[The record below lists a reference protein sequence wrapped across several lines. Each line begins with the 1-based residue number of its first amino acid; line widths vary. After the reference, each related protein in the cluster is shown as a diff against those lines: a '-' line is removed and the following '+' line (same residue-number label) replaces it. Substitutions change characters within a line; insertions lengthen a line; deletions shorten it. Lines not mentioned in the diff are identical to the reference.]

1 MQVLNERRS
10 SREFVSGTVAPQMLS
25 NLLWAADGVSRHD
38 TGRRTA
44 PSAQDRQEID
54 IYVAIADG
62 LYLYD
67 AKAQE
72 LKLMN
77 AKDLR
82 ALTGRQDFVAQAPVN
97 LVYVADFA
105 RMGAHMNIDE
115 KLFYSAIDTG
125 FIAQNVY
132 LYCASE
138 GLATAVRGSVD
149 RKALAAAM
157 HLGSEQHVMLSQT
170 VGFARK

>member
-10 SREFVSGTVAPQMLS
+10 SREFFPGTLSPQMLS
-25 NLLWAADGVSRHD
+25 SLLWAADGVSRPD
-38 TGRRTA
+38 TGKRTA

-54 IYVAIADG
+54 IYVATADG

-67 AKAQE
+67 AKAQV
-72 LKLMN
+72 LKLID

-82 ALTGRQDFVAQAPVN
+82 TLTGRQDFVAQAPVN

-105 RMGAHMNIDE
+105 RMGTRMSVDE
-115 KLFYSAIDTG
+115 KLFYSAADTG
-125 FIAQNVY
+125 FISQNVY

-138 GLATAVRGSVD
+138 GLATVVRGSVD

-157 HLGSEQHVMLSQT
+157 HLGPDQHVMLSQT
-170 VGFARK
+170 VGFPRK